1 MEPGVDIAQQIA
13 ELRRLS
19 AADLRAKYREV
30 WGREPRVKHSREFL
44 FKRIAWRLQEIRFG
58 GLSQVARD
66 RLEELIGQIQL
77 PAAEDRRTVRGT
89 LKRPAK
95 PGDPAVGTTIVR
107 VWRGKEIQVRVLEAG
122 FEWNG
127 EIFKSLSAVAQAVTG
142 SHWNGKLFFGLVGR
156 KRAK

>member
-1 MEPGVDIAQQIA
+1 MNDEPMAREIE
-13 ELRRLS
+13 ELRKIS

-44 FKRIAWRLQEIRFG
+44 FKRIAWRLQEIRLG

-89 LKRPAK
+89 LKRSPRS
-95 PGDPAVGTTIVR
+95 GDPAIGTTITR
-107 VWRGKEIQVRVLEAG
+107 VWRDKEIQVRVLEAG

-127 EIFKSLSAVAQAVTG
+127 MIYNSLSATARAITG
-142 SHWNGKLFFGLVGR
+142 QHWNPKLFFKLVER
-156 KRAK
+156 KRPR